1 MIRKCRDCEAPFQV
15 DQAEQDWCRTQGM
28 GQPRR
33 CLSCRAER
41 RHITDEKVSCA
52 RCGTEFVYG
61 RELAVLV
68 TAFSWTPPTRCIGGC
83 DEGARKNLRGER
95 KKLAE
100 LVNRMDLAV
109 EEEEARVAAS
119 PVKPG
124 DLFKGLD
131 ALLEKAAAAEAAL
144 AAAEPEPEPEASAS
158 APMTPK
164 PRGGEDLPSPDD
176 LFRGLE
182 SKARKNSH
190 D

>member
-1 MIRKCRDCEAPFQV
+1 MIRKCRDCEASFEV
-15 DQAEQDWCRTQGM
+15 DVAEKQWCRSQGISL
-28 GQPRR
+28 PRR

-41 RHITDEKVSCA
+41 RHIVDETLSCA
-52 RCGTEFVYG
+52 RCGEDFSYG

-68 TAFSWTPPTRCIGGC
+68 TTFSWAPPTRCVAGC
-83 DEGARKNLRGER
+83 DDKARRNLRGER

-100 LVNRMDLAV
+100 LQERMDAASDAV
-109 EEEEARVAAS
+109 EAAAQAS
-119 PVKPG
+119 PSKPA

-131 ALLEKAAAAEAAL
+131 ALLEKAAAAEAAK
-144 AAAEPEPEPEASAS
+144 AVEEAEAEPEEPAGATL
-158 APMTPK
+158 TPK

-182 SKARKNSH
+182 SKSRKTSL